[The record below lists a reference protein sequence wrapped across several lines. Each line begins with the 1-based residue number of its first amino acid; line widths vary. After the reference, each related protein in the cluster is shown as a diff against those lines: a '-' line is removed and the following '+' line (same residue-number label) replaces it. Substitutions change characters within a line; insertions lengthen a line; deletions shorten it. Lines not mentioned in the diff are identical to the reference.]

1 MEYTVSCVDPD
12 GNVIRTFSGAA
23 LSGAV
28 IRPDYQIY
36 GYDMDMENEYEFTVT
51 EENFTFEV
59 LYIPYRVMKFEF
71 CITDIDTV
79 SCLG

>member
-1 MEYTVSCVDPD
+1 MESTEDPRGNRFTVWCVSDEYTLPAGSVEYTVSCVDPD

-36 GYDMDMENEYEFTVT
+36 GYDMDMENEYEFTV
-51 EENFTFEV
+51 
-59 LYIPYRVMKFEF
+59 
-71 CITDIDTV
+71 